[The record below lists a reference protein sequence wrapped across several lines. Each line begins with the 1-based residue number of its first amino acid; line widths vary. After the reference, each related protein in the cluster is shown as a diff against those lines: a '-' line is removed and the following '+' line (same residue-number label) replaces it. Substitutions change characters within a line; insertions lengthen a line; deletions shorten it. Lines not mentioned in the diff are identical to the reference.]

1 MRPEWTKKGLA
12 WIEAFDGIPLVAIL
26 QTMRSLDLFSEQSI
40 GRYYSIAIRNK
51 LWAIL
56 EPSVSKPAPAKR
68 KPARTGASKRR
79 PANQPASMA
88 A

>member
-1 MRPEWTKKGLA
+1 
-12 WIEAFDGIPLVAIL
+12 
-26 QTMRSLDLFSEQSI
+26 MRSLDLFSEQSI
-40 GRYYSIAIRNK
+40 GHYFSIAIRNK

-56 EPSVSKPAPAKR
+56 EPSVSKPAIKR
-68 KPARTGASKRR
+68 KPRTAPPKRR